1 MLSDKLI
8 PSDNETSSSRE
19 TYEPQPYQCTPLDK
33 TFACGFVLVITI
45 VSVTLYVA
53 LNFPPY

>member
-8 PSDNETSSSRE
+8 PSETQTSNSDE
-19 TYEPQPYQCTPLDK
+19 TYEPQSYQCNSLDK
-33 TFACGFVLVITI
+33 TFACGFVIVITI

-53 LNFPPY
+53 INFPLY

>member
-8 PSDNETSSSRE
+8 PDSTQTSNSHQ
-19 TYEPQPYQCTPLDK
+19 TYEPESYQCTSLDK

-45 VSVTLYVA
+45 VSVILYVA